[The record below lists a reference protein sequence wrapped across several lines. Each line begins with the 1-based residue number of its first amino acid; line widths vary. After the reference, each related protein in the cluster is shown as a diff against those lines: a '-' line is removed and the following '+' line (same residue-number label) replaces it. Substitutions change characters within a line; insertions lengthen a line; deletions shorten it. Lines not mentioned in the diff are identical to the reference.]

1 MKNTGMVARTN
12 SKWSTIRIPME
23 VRERIKELGGKTG
36 KVTWEVILEAVTL
49 YESFIKRPS
58 VRQSMPNIDKLSWY
72 ITKVATSFGAFKEN
86 PSEENFQY
94 LVKRVEELKDR
105 LGVDA
110 ELLLRM
116 AEYYRSAKDEE
127 LKKKIRIDLN
137 AAFKQVVKDLIVSTV
152 FELVS
157 KED

>member
-1 MKNTGMVARTN
+1 MSQKNQ
-12 SKWSTIRIPME
+12 KWSTIRIPME
-23 VRERIKELGGKTG
+23 VRERIKELGSKTG

>member
-1 MKNTGMVARTN
+1 MSQKNQ
-12 SKWSTIRIPME
+12 KWSTIRVPME
-23 VRERIKELGGKTG
+23 VRERIKELGDKTG
-36 KVTWEVILEAVTL
+36 KVTWEVILEAVTF